1 MAATLAARTTRILA
15 IDRHLSMAEAYGLRL
30 GEEEDLEFLGVLAKP
45 SAAVSAVEKL
55 RPDVCLIDTISGDAA
70 TGIRTLADIR
80 ESSPAVRCL
89 VLVDVEGSGEALL
102 AEILHFDPA
111 GIFSKGDGLEQF
123 VKAVRQVA
131 EGTYELS
138 PAMALQVSSAR
149 SLMSMFSTGE
159 RRVMAALARY
169 GNKAEA
175 ASATFYS
182 PETINTYLRR
192 IRKRITETESK
203 SEFRLPDLV
212 AWARH
217 HGFHH
222 IEPTL

>member
-1 MAATLAARTTRILA
+1 MAATLATETTRILA

-45 SAAVSAVEKL
+45 SAAVSAVHRL
-55 RPDVCLIDTISGDAA
+55 HPDVCLIDTISGDASE
-70 TGIRTLADIR
+70 GIRTLAEIR
-80 ESSPAVRCL
+80 EAEPSVRCL
-89 VLVDVEGSGEALL
+89 VLVDVEGSGAALL
-102 AEILHFDPA
+102 AEILHYDPT
-111 GIFSKGDGLEQF
+111 GIFSKGDGLEEF
-123 VKAVRQVA
+123 VKAVRQVS
-131 EGTYELS
+131 EDSYELS
-138 PAMALQVSSAR
+138 PSMEIEVASAR
-149 SLMSMFSTGE
+149 ALMAMFSTGE
-159 RRVMAALARY
+159 RRVMSALARY

-182 PETINTYLRR
+182 PETINTYVRR
-192 IRKRITETESK
+192 IRKRITEREGK
-203 SEFRLPDLV
+203 SGFRLPDLV

>member
-1 MAATLAARTTRILA
+1 
-15 IDRHLSMAEAYGLRL
+15 MAEAYGLRL
-30 GEEEDLEFLGVLAKP
+30 ADEADLEFLGVLAKP
-45 SAAVSAVEKL
+45 EAVLAAVEAL

-70 TGIRTLADIR
+70 GGIRTLADIR
-80 ESSPAVRCL
+80 GASPSVRCL
-89 VLVDVEGSGEALL
+89 VLVDVEGSGSALL
-102 AEILHFDPA
+102 AELLHYDPA
-111 GIFSKGDGLEQF
+111 GIFSKGNGLEEL

-131 EGTYELS
+131 EDSYEMS
-138 PAMALQVSSAR
+138 ASMEVQVSDAR
-149 SLMSMFSTGE
+149 SLMSMFSAGE
-159 RRVMAALARY
+159 RRVVSALARY

-182 PETINTYLRR
+182 PETINTYVRR
-192 IRKRITETESK
+192 IRKRITENESK
-203 SEFRLPDLV
+203 AVFRLPDLV